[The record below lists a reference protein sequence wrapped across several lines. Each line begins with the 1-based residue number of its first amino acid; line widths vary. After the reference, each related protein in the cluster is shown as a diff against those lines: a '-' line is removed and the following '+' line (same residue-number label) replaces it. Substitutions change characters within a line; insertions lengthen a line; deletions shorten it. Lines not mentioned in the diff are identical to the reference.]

1 MTFFHEDLNGWELEL
16 RDLRQAVEFAKEAL
30 AAEEEREDEQDR
42 LVNVLMQAQVQLAL
56 KVVREPSGQTQD
68 ELDSARKRW
77 RGASEELLQTRRRV
91 AELRA
96 ALVAAQRQLEAMPPR
111 PVAPLPPVKLDSCGQ
126 ARPIRYS

>member
-1 MTFFHEDLNGWELEL
+1 MTFFHEDLNDWELEL

-56 KVVREPSGQTQD
+56 KVVREPSGQTQA
-68 ELDSARKRW
+68 ELDSARERW
-77 RGASEELLQTRRRV
+77 REASEELRQTRQRV

>member
-1 MTFFHEDLNGWELEL
+1 MTFFHEDLNDWELEL

-56 KVVREPSGQTQD
+56 KVVREPSGQTQA
-68 ELDSARKRW
+68 ELDSARERW
-77 RGASEELLQTRRRV
+77 REASEELRQTRRRV

>member
-56 KVVREPSGQTQD
+56 KVVREPSGQTQA
-68 ELDSARKRW
+68 ELDSARERW
-77 RGASEELLQTRRRV
+77 RQANEELRQTRRRV

-111 PVAPLPPVKLDSCGQ
+111 PVAPLPPAKPDSCGQ

>member
-1 MTFFHEDLNGWELEL
+1 MKGKV
-16 RDLRQAVEFAKEAL
+16 QANADQIAMPSKQGGL
-30 AAEEEREDEQDR
+30 ARARGGEQ
-42 LVNVLMQAQVQLAL
+42 N
-56 KVVREPSGQTQD
+56 
-68 ELDSARKRW
+68 ELDSARERW
-77 RGASEELLQTRRRV
+77 REASEELRQTRQRV

>member
-56 KVVREPSGQTQD
+56 KVVREPSGQTQA
-68 ELDSARKRW
+68 ELDSARERW
-77 RGASEELLQTRRRV
+77 RGASEELRQTRRRV

>member
-30 AAEEEREDEQDR
+30 AAEGEREDEQDR

-56 KVVREPSGQTQD
+56 KVVREPSSQA
-68 ELDSARKRW
+68 ELDSARERW
-77 RGASEELLQTRRRV
+77 REASEELRQTRQRV